1 MRRAL
6 SLLLTA
12 AAAAA
17 PLLALERF
25 EAVEPAMGTLFRI
38 VVYAE
43 SATQARTGFDAA
55 FARARQLDAR
65 LSDYRE
71 DSELNRLCRA
81 RHIEASGDLLAV
93 LTLALDIARTS
104 RGAFDPT
111 LGPFTR
117 LWRQSRLAGS
127 LPSAGALAEARRRTG
142 WRKVRLNPRT
152 RAITLSAAGMQ
163 LDLGGIAKGF
173 AADQMLLTLR
183 HSGLPHALVA
193 ASGDL
198 AIGEAPPGRAGW
210 TVEVAGSTRTLA
222 NRGVSTSGPAEQFA
236 LIGGVRYA
244 HIVDPRTG
252 IGMVNAGTAGIIAP
266 TATLADALA
275 TAAVVLGEP
284 HAQRLATRWKAVCLR
299 SNTEVEHP

>member
-1 MRRAL
+1 MNGGKL
-6 SLLLTA
+6 SLIL
-12 AAAAA
+12 AAA

-43 SATQARTGFDAA
+43 SATHARTGFDAA
-55 FARARQLDAR
+55 FARARDLDAR
-65 LSDYRE
+65 LSDYRQ

-81 RHIEASGDLLAV
+81 GRAVASDDLLGV
-93 LTLALDIARTS
+93 LTIALEIARTS
-104 RGAFDPT
+104 HGAFDPT

-117 LWRQSRLAGS
+117 LWRESRRTGS
-127 LPSAGALAEARRRTG
+127 LPSAAALAEARRRTG
-142 WRKVRLNPRT
+142 WRKVRLNPRAHT
-152 RAITLSAAGMQ
+152 VALATAGMQ

-173 AADQMLLTLR
+173 AADQMLLVLR
-183 HSGLPHALVA
+183 RAGLPNALVA

-198 AIGEAPPGRAGW
+198 AIGDAPPGRAGW
-210 TVEVAGSTRTLA
+210 TVEVAGATRTLS

-252 IGMVNAGTAGIIAP
+252 IGIVDAGTAWIIAP

-275 TAAVVLGEP
+275 TAAVVMGHT

-299 SNTEVEHP
+299 YNTEVERE

>member
-12 AAAAA
+12 TAA

-43 SATQARTGFDAA
+43 SATHARAGFDAA
-55 FARARQLDAR
+55 FARARELDAR
-65 LSDYRE
+65 LSDYRP
-71 DSELNRLCRA
+71 DSELNQLCQARRA
-81 RHIEASGDLLAV
+81 VASDDLMAV
-93 LTLALDIARTS
+93 LTISLDIARTS
-104 RGAFDPT
+104 HGAFDPT

-117 LWRQSRLAGS
+117 LWRQSRRSGS
-127 LPSAGALAEARRRTG
+127 LPSAAALAEARRRTG
-142 WRKVRLNPRT
+142 WRKVQLNPRT
-152 RAITLSAAGMQ
+152 HTITLAAAGMQ

-173 AADQMLLTLR
+173 AADHMLLALR
-183 HSGLPHALVA
+183 RTGLPHALIA

-198 AIGEAPPGRAGW
+198 AIGDAPPGRADW
-210 TVEVAGSTRTLA
+210 TVEVAGATRTLS
-222 NRGVSTSGPAEQFA
+222 NCGVSTSGPAEQFA

-252 IGMVNAGTAGIIAP
+252 IGLINASTAGIIAP

-275 TAAVVLGEP
+275 TAAVVMGHT

-299 SNTEVEHP
+299 YNTEVERE